1 MAFRTPSKATPAVPL
16 VSASGFV
23 DLCGQADGSERHDH
37 SPFCHKLCEPPEIRI
52 TPRLLRLV
60 LIPDGNET
68 ICCLTLSAAIPRV
81 AARGASCVGLILPR
95 QRCDDQNWAA
105 MIADARR
112 GESPRFEHLEKS

>member
-1 MAFRTPSKATPAVPL
+1 MPL
-16 VSASGFV
+16 VSAFGFV
-23 DLCGQADGSERHDH
+23 DLCGQADGSKRHDH

-52 TPRLLRLV
+52 TPRLLRLA
-60 LIPDGNET
+60 LIPDGPSQRND
-68 ICCLTLSAAIPRV
+68 LLPDPQRGNPPRCSPW
-81 AARGASCVGLILPR
+81 ASCVGLILPR